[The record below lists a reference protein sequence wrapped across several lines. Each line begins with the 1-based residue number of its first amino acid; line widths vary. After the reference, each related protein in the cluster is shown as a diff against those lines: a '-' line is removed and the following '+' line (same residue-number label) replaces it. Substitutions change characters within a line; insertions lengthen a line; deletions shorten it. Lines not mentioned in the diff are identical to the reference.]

1 MKLPAITELEKALQ
15 HQFGDREL
23 LERALTHSS
32 LARECEAQG
41 GGPVSDNE
49 QLEFLGDAVLS
60 LITSRALFERFPDY
74 SEGQLSKL
82 RAHLVSA
89 QHLVSAAAKLKLG
102 QHLRLGRG
110 EEKSGGRDKAALL
123 VDALEAVLAA
133 VYLDDGFD
141 AAQALVLRLVLEPEL
156 KRLRTTLAEG
166 RPITDFKS
174 ALQEQLHTAGRCP
187 PHYELVREEGPEHQ
201 RKFTIEVHILS
212 PGGAAGREQAEFIGR
227 GQGGTKK
234 AAEQDAARKALE
246 YLRSLTETSPLGAR
260 SSQGSAA
267 ETD

>member
-1 MKLPAITELEKALQ
+1 MKLPAISELEKELK

-32 LARECEAQG
+32 LARESEAQG
-41 GGPVSDNE
+41 GPPMSDNE

-60 LITSRALFERFPDY
+60 LITSRTLFERYPSY

-89 QHLVSAAAKLKLG
+89 QHLVRAAARLKLG
-102 QHLRLGRG
+102 QYLRLGRG
-110 EEKSGGRDKAALL
+110 EEKSGGRGKGALQ

-133 VYLDDGFD
+133 VYLDAGFA

-156 KRLRTTLAEG
+156 KRLQTTLAEG
-166 RPITDFKS
+166 LTITDFKS
-174 ALQEQLHTAGRCP
+174 ALQEQLHTAGRRP
-187 PHYELVREEGPEHQ
+187 PHYELVREEGPDHQ
-201 RKFTIEVHILS
+201 RKFTIEVHIQSL
-212 PGGAAGREQAEFIGR
+212 GGPASREQAEFIGR

-234 AAEQDAARKALE
+234 AAEQDAARQALD
-246 YLRSLTETSPLGAR
+246 YFKSLAEAQPGVAR
-260 SSQGSAA
+260 PAQGSPA